1 MKHFKKSSSK
11 FLNELN
17 KLFKNKYVLYVLVA
31 LSLIYLFILL
41 SSSNFYAIYFFIL
54 LGIIIYCYTKNM
66 AILLSV
72 CILFTAIIFPL
83 KPKEGMTAPTK
94 PSTIKKPAPAT
105 GTTVTTTGTTAAA
118 TTATSEG
125 LTSTQESNLKTL
137 KSKKGTVAN
146 EISAATGKTIT
157 TPEASTSTSTS
168 SDSFTGQLAGQSRL
182 DPALTME
189 KAFANLEGVLG
200 SEGITNLSS
209 DTSKL
214 ISNQQKL
221 FQTIE
226 NMTPLIEKASSIM
239 NKIGGF

>member
-17 KLFKNKYVLYVLVA
+17 KFFKNKYVLYVLVA

-41 SSSNFYAIYFFIL
+41 TSSNFYAIYFFIL

-83 KPKEGMTAPTK
+83 KPKEGMTTTK
-94 PSTIKKPAPAT
+94 PTEGLTDQEKATVSSLETNMSTKKKPVKP
-105 GTTVTTTGTTAAA
+105 TTTTPTTTTDTTDTTTPAP
-118 TTATSEG
+118 TTAT
-125 LTSTQESNLKTL
+125 TK
-137 KSKKGTVAN
+137 A
-146 EISAATGKTIT
+146 
-157 TPEASTSTSTS
+157 

-200 SEGITNLSS
+200 SEGITNLST

-214 ISNQQKL
+214 ISNQEKL
-221 FQTIE
+221 FKTIE
-226 NMTPLIEKASSIM
+226 NMTPLIEKASTIM

>member
-17 KLFKNKYVLYVLVA
+17 KFFKNKYVLYVLVA

-72 CILFTAIIFPL
+72 CIIFTAIIFPL
-83 KPKEGMTAPTK
+83 KPKEGMTT
-94 PSTIKKPAPAT
+94 PSTTKK
-105 GTTVTTTGTTAAA
+105 TTTTTTP
-118 TTATSEG
+118 TTKTTSPTTTTTTSSSEG
-125 LTSTQESNLKTL
+125 LTSQQQTAVNNLKA
-137 KSKKGTVAN
+137 KKGAVAA
-146 EISAATGKTIT
+146 EITAAAEADGKTVPTAT
-157 TPEASTSTSTS
+157 TATTTATT

-209 DTSKL
+209 DTTKL